1 MSDAVGIRWDKEFLE
16 KVDSLSKEEMSDR
29 STIIRKLA
37 HKGYK
42 EIMKKK
48 AVSSYIE
55 GRITISEAAR
65 ISEVTLWEMERY
77 LIEHGYKSEYS
88 AEDLKREL
96 ELI

>member
-16 KVDSLSKEEMSDR
+16 KVDNLSKEEVLDR

-37 HKGYK
+37 YAGYN

-48 AVSSYIE
+48 AFSRYVE

-65 ISEVTLWEMERY
+65 ISETTLWEMEKY
-77 LIEHGYKSEYS
+77 LVEHGYKSEYS
-88 AEDLKREL
+88 TEDLKREL